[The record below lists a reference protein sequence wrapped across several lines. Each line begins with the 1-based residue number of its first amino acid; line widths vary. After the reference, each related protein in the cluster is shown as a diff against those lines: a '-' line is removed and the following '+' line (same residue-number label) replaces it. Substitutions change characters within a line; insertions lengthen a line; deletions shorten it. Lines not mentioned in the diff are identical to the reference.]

1 MTLYTITVLCQKHR
15 PLKLNF
21 YFRIRGEGVVK
32 RDNTAF
38 MEAGLKGSPATINM
52 ADEGVAG
59 VRKGFGLLE
68 WGR

>member
-1 MTLYTITVLCQKHR
+1 
-15 PLKLNF
+15 
-21 YFRIRGEGVVK
+21 VK

-38 MEAGLKGSPATINM
+38 MESGLKGSPATINM

-59 VRKGFGLLE
+59 VRKGFGLVE